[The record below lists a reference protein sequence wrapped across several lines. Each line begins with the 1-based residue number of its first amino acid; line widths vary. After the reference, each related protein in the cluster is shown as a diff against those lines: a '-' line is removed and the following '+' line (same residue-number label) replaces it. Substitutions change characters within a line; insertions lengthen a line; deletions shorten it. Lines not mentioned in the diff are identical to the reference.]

1 MDAHCYCLCDDE
13 IMINTLKINFK
24 KLSSRTNLCPK
35 FIELYYDRMDWK
47 TYCRFNTITVELV
60 ELYEPYIN
68 WNELSS
74 KQLSDDILENY
85 SKKIN
90 WTKATL
96 HATND
101 QLVKFQKF
109 IKKDVLLTRK
119 TIPDEIIDLIC
130 DKVGWHSIVPLMTP
144 DQICKYAGLEKIY
157 WGSTYTIE
165 DGLRLNQRYRKLTA
179 KKSNIKCYDTKTL
192 SLIELNQL
200 IRCHGE
206 DKVFL
211 KDFKTNESPDYL
223 VDGNKI
229 HLNPNVNDDFII
241 KHMEVL
247 KSIDQLKHFPYHS
260 KKIAESFPGDNAIK
274 YLSWQ
279 SYSEYDIDCWME
291 GPRKCIKAFWNII
304 SHFHNLNHR
313 MICKYQDYV
322 NWEYISKYQVLT
334 PETMVEFESKL
345 DWHYV
350 IKKQIDI
357 PPVLLF
363 KYSVIDRMKQKCPSN
378 NQ

>member
-13 IMINTLKINFK
+13 IMINELKINFK
-24 KLSSRTNLCPK
+24 KLSKRTNLCPK

-47 TYCRFNTITVELV
+47 IYCRFNTITIELI
-60 ELYEPYIN
+60 EQYEQYID
-68 WNELSS
+68 WVELSS
-74 KQLSDDILENY
+74 KQVSDDILENY
-85 SKKIN
+85 QKKIN

-96 HATND
+96 YATNA

-119 TIPDEIIDLIC
+119 TIPDEIIDLIYI
-130 DKVGWHSIVPLMTP
+130 KVGWHSIVTLMTP
-144 DQICKYAGLEKIY
+144 DQIAKYAALKQIHWNY
-157 WGSTYTIE
+157 TYTIE
-165 DGLRLNQRYRKLTA
+165 DGLQLNHHMY
-179 KKSNIKCYDTKTL
+179 KKIAAEKANIQCYNTKTM
-192 SLIELNQL
+192 SLAELNQL
-200 IRCHGE
+200 IRYRGE

-211 KDFKTNESPDYL
+211 KDFKSNNSPNYL

-229 HLNPNVNDDFII
+229 HLNLNVDDDFII
-241 KHMEVL
+241 KYMDIL
-247 KSIDQLKHFPYHS
+247 KSIDQLKYFPYHS
-260 KKIAESFPGDNAIK
+260 KKLAESFPGDNAIK

-291 GPRKCIKAFWNII
+291 GPQKCIKAFWNII

-313 MICKYQDYV
+313 MICKYQEYV

-345 DWHYV
+345 VWHFV

-363 KYSVIDRMKQKCPSN
+363 KYSVIDRMR
-378 NQ
+378 